1 MQAESCR
8 VCYFCPSIFCVWHC
22 FVLLYEKVEDEETEE
37 WEGDDDDSSDDEKIE
52 SDDYCGTT
60 ASFSQ

>member
-1 MQAESCR
+1 MPRTMTSDASDNVDAEDDEEYDNANDP
-8 VCYFCPSIFCVWHC
+8 V
-22 FVLLYEKVEDEETEE
+22 KEDKETEE